1 MSSPAQQ
8 ITITVTASVLTAAII
23 GYGTANYAAGSVQ
36 AQVNTNTQELRDR
49 KPLVDAASSYEVRLT
64 AAEARIDAFQSLVI
78 DGQKEQRNISNK
90 ILEEVAYMRKDTAV
104 NSTKIGAI
112 EIDISEIK
120 ESIR

>member
-78 DGQKEQRNISNK
+78 DGDFQVQ
-90 ILEEVAYMRKDTAV
+90 
-104 NSTKIGAI
+104 
-112 EIDISEIK
+112 
-120 ESIR
+120 